1 MIIVSDTTPIHY
13 LILIDK
19 IETMPKILGDVIIP
33 DAVFR
38 ELTTEKTPL
47 KIKNYLAE
55 IPSWLNVRKCPGPF
69 DAELLDVDLGER
81 EAIVLAEELRA
92 ELILIDDNAA
102 RLLAESRGLRVTG
115 TLGFLK
121 MAAHVGEVDFP
132 DPLLRIKAAGFYIS
146 EALEAYF
153 LGEKG

>member
-55 IPSWLNVRKCPGPF
+55 IPSWLNVRKCSGPF
-69 DAELLDVDLGER
+69 DAELFDVDLGER
-81 EAIVLAEELRA
+81 EAMRR
-92 ELILIDDNAA
+92 D
-102 RLLAESRGLRVTG
+102 
-115 TLGFLK
+115 
-121 MAAHVGEVDFP
+121 
-132 DPLLRIKAAGFYIS
+132 Y
-146 EALEAYF
+146 
-153 LGEKG
+153 